1 MSDIKRVYSQPNASS
16 LKEGEEVVYLGR
28 SKPLAR
34 YRKEGGQVWVS
45 YMTTNGDLFAEKDF
59 NVQGTISQGGT
70 GGGSGKPVVKGGLV
84 ETTAGGL
91 GASYD
96 AAVTMNTLTDANDIR
111 SRVTAGLASDGDV
124 SRTVA
129 LAQGG
134 LGADVSG
141 SAGFVKLGSGSA
153 TIRSTSDTKSDL
165 SLNNVANERQIN
177 TFAQD
182 DIPTSVA
189 AGDIWVDTD
198 DDNKV
203 YRADAAA
210 ADAIEAGGW
219 ILVTPGKGSVGLGSA
234 DNLSAADI
242 RAGTTAANVGLNLVA
257 NERQINTFVASS
269 TGTIPTAVAAG
280 DLWVDSGDDNKLYR
294 AAAAGAD
301 AITGGEWV
309 LVQAGKTAVGLPNVD
324 NTSDATLQ
332 TNILTAADADDV
344 GLGNVA
350 NVDTRDLDNM
360 NAGTLAVAR
369 GGTNAGNSNDW
380 LNTRV
385 KMQTDGTL
393 EYDNT
398 TDGAVTMNTLADA
411 NNIRARVTGSLASA
425 NGLNTGV
432 AIGDAVQ
439 TAVIF
444 NGHES
449 TARTDNDEAITNS
462 LVWEQ
467 DDTTE
472 VIKIS
477 FNYLHNANNRGLKLS
492 CLLRSAN
499 PTYEARAKLSVY
511 PNTVSGSFVSGS
523 LPDTSS
529 TAIASVVLATDKQ
542 YFDSTHTSSML
553 GLTTASGT
561 PGTGEV
567 ADGTIYKVTI
577 GLYNENASVSSFMS
591 APTVTV
597 FGSSS

>member
-1 MSDIKRVYSQPNASS
+1 
-16 LKEGEEVVYLGR
+16 
-28 SKPLAR
+28 
-34 YRKEGGQVWVS
+34 
-45 YMTTNGDLFAEKDF
+45 
-59 NVQGTISQGGT
+59 
-70 GGGSGKPVVKGGLV
+70 
-84 ETTAGGL
+84 
-91 GASYD
+91 
-96 AAVTMNTLTDANDIR
+96 MNTLTDAGSIR
-111 SRVTAGLASDGDV
+111 SRITAGLASNGDV
-124 SRTVA
+124 NRTVSTA
-129 LAQGG
+129 KGG
-134 LGADVSG
+134 LGADFSG
-141 SAGFVKLGSGSA
+141 TATGF
-153 TIRSTSDTKSDL
+153 IRIINGTAAQRAYADAKSDM
-165 SLNNVANERQIN
+165 SLDNV
-177 TFAQD
+177 
-182 DIPTSVA
+182 P
-189 AGDIWVDTD
+189 
-198 DDNKV
+198 
-203 YRADAAA
+203 
-210 ADAIEAGGW
+210 
-219 ILVTPGKGSVGLGSA
+219 
-234 DNLSAADI
+234 
-242 RAGTTAANVGLNLVA
+242 
-257 NERQINTFVASS
+257 
-269 TGTIPTAVAAG
+269 
-280 DLWVDSGDDNKLYR
+280 
-294 AAAAGAD
+294 
-301 AITGGEWV
+301 
-309 LVQAGKTAVGLPNVD
+309 
-324 NTSDATLQ
+324 
-332 TNILTAADADDV
+332 
-344 GLGNVA
+344 

-360 NAGTLAVAR
+360 NAGTLAIAR

-398 TDGAVTMNTLADA
+398 TDGAVTMNTLADD
-411 NNIRARVTGSLASA
+411 NNIRARITGSLESA
-425 NGLNTGV
+425 NGLKSGI

-439 TAVIF
+439 TAIIYS
-444 NGHES
+444 GQET
-449 TARTDNDEAITNS
+449 TARVANDETITNS

-472 VIKIS
+472 VIKIT

-567 ADGTIYKVTI
+567 ADGTLYKVTI